1 MIAFR
6 LAFSNH
12 SQTIPL
18 TILSGMPQHENR
30 QTFSG
35 NLAAIVATSLRVY
48 SIVLNAL
55 GVLHEHNRYIY
66 RCAYM
71 HTIGICTNP
80 ECPDGILWHS
90 LWRSKSL
97 PIRSLPFGS
106 FSGNR
111 ATRVSAVNLPSS
123 IQWERERERE
133 TEIHFNHS
141 PNRSL
146 RSFGNRFCNQTAR
159 TGKFFQ

>member
-48 SIVLNAL
+48 SIALNAL
-55 GVLHEHNRYIY
+55 GVLHEHNRH
-66 RCAYM
+66 M
-71 HTIGICTNP
+71 HKSRMPWRHSLTFSLTIQIITNP
-80 ECPDGILWHS
+80 IITVRIILRES
-90 LWRSKSL
+90 SNS
-97 PIRSLPFGS
+97 S
-106 FSGNR
+106 FYRQFAFFYS
-111 ATRVSAVNLPSS
+111 VS
-123 IQWERERERE
+123 ERERERE
-133 TEIHFNHS
+133 RLKSISIIRPIVHFD
-141 PNRSL
+141 RSAIASAIRL
-146 RSFGNRFCNQTAR
+146 PE
-159 TGKFFQ
+159 